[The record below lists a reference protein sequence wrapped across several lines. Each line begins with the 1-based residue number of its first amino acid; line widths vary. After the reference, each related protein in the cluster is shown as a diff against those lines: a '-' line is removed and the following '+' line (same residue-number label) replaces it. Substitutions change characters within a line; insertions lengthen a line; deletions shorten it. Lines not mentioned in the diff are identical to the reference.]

1 MWCNT
6 FDHTHTHTHIVEVK
20 IEIVVSSTAEKRE
33 NLDQNPKEIKL
44 MLFIKA
50 YKNLKKAAVHEEKKK
65 NHSMS
70 HKFGKIDFWGR

>member
-6 FDHTHTHTHIVEVK
+6 FYHTHTHTHTHIVELE
-20 IEIVVSSTAEKRE
+20 IEIVVSSTAQKKE

-50 YKNLKKAAVHEEKKK
+50 YKNLKKVAVHEEKKK
-65 NHSMS
+65 
-70 HKFGKIDFWGR
+70 KITAWAINLER

>member
-6 FDHTHTHTHIVEVK
+6 FYHAHKHTHTHIVELE
-20 IEIVVSSTAEKRE
+20 IEIVVSSTAQKRE

-50 YKNLKKAAVHEEKKK
+50 YKNLKKVAVHEEKKK
-65 NHSMS
+65 SQHEL
-70 HKFGKIDFWGR
+70 